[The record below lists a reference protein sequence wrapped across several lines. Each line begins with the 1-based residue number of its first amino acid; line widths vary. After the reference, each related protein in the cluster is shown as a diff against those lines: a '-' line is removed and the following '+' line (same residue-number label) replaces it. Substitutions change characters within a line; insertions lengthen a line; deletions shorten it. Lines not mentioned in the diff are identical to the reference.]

1 MIALVAVSAAVY
13 ASDKPYSY
21 SVAPG
26 LDVRPGMRVIV
37 PFGAANRRS
46 EGIVLDVQE
55 KNPEGLKHIERVMDQ
70 EPVLSE
76 DFLRMAA
83 FLRERYFCTFYDAMK
98 TMLPAGLW
106 FDTAEA
112 YERTEQPLTEKMQ
125 AAYPMA
131 VQIVQIIA
139 EHGGAV
145 PAGDLKKCFPSQQ
158 EELERTVKQMLKKK
172 LLRSN
177 LDFSRK
183 VHDKTEKIAVLA
195 VPAEQAMVYAE
206 RKRRAAPLQA
216 EVLRLLC
223 AVGSGSVKELCY
235 LTGASRQ
242 TVSRLEKLGWIT
254 TTVQDVFRTELPTGV
269 APAGP
274 LQLNAEQSRAFEAL
288 RSQSRQARP
297 GVSLLYGVTGSGK
310 TSVYL
315 ALIRQMLDQGH
326 DSILLVPEIS
336 LTPQLI
342 RLLMSHFGETVA
354 VLHSALRV
362 SERYDAWKRIRQGQA
377 HVVIGTRSAVFAP
390 VRKLGLL
397 IVDEE
402 QEHTYKSENS
412 PRYHAREVA
421 IYRGSKESALVVLG
435 SATPS
440 VETMHL
446 AKTGVYTLHR
456 LNNRYNGKQLPRVEI
471 LDMKEEIRQGNSLCL
486 SRPLQQALAENIRDG
501 RQSILFLNRRGAG
514 RCVICVECGEVPQCP
529 RCSVSLTY
537 HAANHRLMCH
547 YCGFSQPVFER
558 CPICGGAM
566 KTVGTGTQKVEQEIR
581 QLFPEIEVLR
591 MDADTVSASNSH
603 EAILNRFQK
612 EKIPVL
618 IGTQMVTK
626 GLNFENVTLVGVVDA
641 DMSLYVNHFRA
652 AETTFSMLTQVI
664 GRSGRGEMAGRAM
677 IQTMTPEHTVIS
689 LAAQQDYDTFFDLE
703 ITMRQMHRCPPFG
716 DLFSIHFSGPFETQT
731 QASAYWF
738 RQQLEAA
745 IGQSEFANAGY
756 QVLGP
761 SPAAVAKVN
770 NTFRYGLTLRCAN
783 SRNLRLLLAQLL
795 KRFSKEKYNK
805 GITAFADINSYE

>member
-1 MIALVAVSAAVY
+1 
-13 ASDKPYSY
+13 
-21 SVAPG
+21 
-26 LDVRPGMRVIV
+26 
-37 PFGAANRRS
+37 
-46 EGIVLDVQE
+46 
-55 KNPEGLKHIERVMDQ
+55 
-70 EPVLSE
+70 
-76 DFLRMAA
+76 
-83 FLRERYFCTFYDAMK
+83 
-98 TMLPAGLW
+98 
-106 FDTAEA
+106 
-112 YERTEQPLTEKMQ
+112 
-125 AAYPMA
+125 
-131 VQIVQIIA
+131 
-139 EHGGAV
+139 
-145 PAGDLKKCFPSQQ
+145 
-158 EELERTVKQMLKKK
+158 
-172 LLRSN
+172 
-177 LDFSRK
+177 
-183 VHDKTEKIAVLA
+183 
-195 VPAEQAMVYAE
+195 MVYAE

-486 SRPLQQALAENIRDG
+486 SRPLQQALAENIRNG

-689 LAAQQDYDTFFDLE
+689 LAAQQDYDAFFDLE

-716 DLFSIHFSGPFETQT
+716 DLFSIHFSGPFEMQT